1 MPRSSRSQEE
11 IQARMDQLFNS
22 SSEVITEYAELLIQ
36 NLHQALELT
45 KGYEDIRFLQ
55 GQIAGIREFCSVDK
69 E

>member
-1 MPRSSRSQEE
+1 MPRIGKSPDE
-11 IQARMDQLFNS
+11 IQARMDQLYNS
-22 SSEVITEYAELLIQ
+22 SSDVISEYAELLID